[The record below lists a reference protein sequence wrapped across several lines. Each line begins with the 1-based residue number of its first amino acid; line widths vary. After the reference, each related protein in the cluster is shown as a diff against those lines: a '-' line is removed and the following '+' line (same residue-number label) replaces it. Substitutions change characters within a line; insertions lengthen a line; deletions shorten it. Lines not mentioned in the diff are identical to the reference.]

1 MTKLLQNYKHLVWI
15 MVIMCHITVD
25 LGNKACHTILEC
37 RLILVLLLI
46 CQQKDIGLHKN

>member
-37 RLILVLLLI
+37 RLISLNMSAE
-46 CQQKDIGLHKN
+46 GYWAP